1 MLESFKSGKFLY
13 EKLSKEEQDKRGIL
27 GRLEGPIADFK
38 NPTRNG
44 RLYSEPL
51 WEKVFED
58 PIMQEKIKNRCC
70 FGELGHPEDRQEVD
84 MEKIAIC
91 LAEQPKKGDDG
102 SLYGIFDILNTPNG
116 KILKALCDY
125 GCNIGVSSRGTG
137 DLYTDDDG
145 NEAVDPETY
154 ECECWDAV
162 LIPAVET
169 ARMNYV
175 TESLSNK
182 KTLKQALRESLESA
196 SEEDKKVMETTLN
209 ELGIDVEEKQEE
221 IKEEV
226 QEEQP
231 EEQIEDNNTSN
242 EEADVVD
249 EKKDA
254 NDDGSNKV
262 IESLKEAIKEKA
274 QLEKSVKEL
283 QEKLAVSD
291 TKVNEL
297 NEELNKYKNATS
309 RLSTYAKSSRD
320 LTKKVSELE
329 GELNKKDELIES
341 LNKKCDV
348 YKKKSTSLN
357 ENISKQVKELNS
369 QSKSKDSE
377 IKTLKEELEKKT
389 AEYDENTKSLNESIK
404 AKDNKILG
412 LEKKINESLTVAN
425 KYKKLAQ
432 DTVNRYIESKA
443 TMLGL
448 SANEIKNKL
457 NETYTIS
464 DIDKVCEDL
473 KSYKL
478 NMSKL
483 PFNLN
488 DGKVR
493 VKIKESTNDPLMNRV
508 KPGIIGDDDVDEG
521 LIKMA
526 GLTD

>member
-13 EKLSKEEQDKRGIL
+13 EKLSKEDQDKRGIL

-102 SLYGIFDILNTPNG
+102 SLYGVFDILNTPNG

-137 DLYTDDDG
+137 DLITDDDG
-145 NEAVDPETY
+145 NEAVDPDTY

-162 LIPAVET
+162 LIPAVES
-169 ARMNYV
+169 ARMNYI
-175 TESLSNK
+175 TESLNNK
-182 KTLKQALRESLESA
+182 KSLKQVLKESLDSA
-196 SEEDKKVMETTLN
+196 SDEDKEVMKTTLN
-209 ELGIDVEEKQEE
+209 ELGIDVEDKQEEVKEE
-221 IKEEV
+221 IKEET
-226 QEEQP
+226 
-231 EEQIEDNNTSN
+231 NTSN
-242 EEADVVD
+242 EPTEDEVD

-254 NDDGSNKV
+254 NNDGSNKV
-262 IESLKEAIKEKA
+262 IESLKEAIKEKSK
-274 QLEKSVKEL
+274 LEKTIKQL
-283 QEKLAVSD
+283 QEELAVRDS
-291 TKVNEL
+291 KVNEL
-297 NEELNKYKNATS
+297 SEEINKYKSATS

-348 YKKKSTSLN
+348 LKKKTSSLN
-357 ENISKQVKELNS
+357 ESVSKKVDELSSQS
-369 QSKSKDSE
+369 QSKDEE
-377 IKTLKEELEKKT
+377 IKTLKEDLEKKEK
-389 AEYDENTKSLNESIK
+389 EYNDNTTSLNEALK
-404 AKDNKILG
+404 VKDEKILG
-412 LEKKINESLTVAN
+412 LEKKINESVLVAN

-443 TMLGL
+443 TMLGVN
-448 SANEIKNKL
+448 SNEIKNKL

-473 KSYKL
+473 KTYKL

-483 PFNLN
+483 PFNLK
-488 DGKVR
+488 DGMKVR
-493 VKIKESTNDPLMNRV
+493 VKESVNEPLANRTR
-508 KPGIIGDDDVDEG
+508 PGFVGDDDIDEG

>member
-1 MLESFKSGKFLY
+1 MTHNQDIVETLHIQPLTEE
-13 EKLSKEEQDKRGIL
+13 EKVSRHIL
-27 GRLEGPIADFK
+27 GRLYGPIATCK
-38 NPTRNG
+38 ESTRNG
-44 RLYSEPL
+44 RHYNKQL
-51 WEKVFED
+51 WENALADEIF
-58 PIMQEKIKNRCC
+58 QEKINNKSL
-70 FGELGHPEDRQEVD
+70 FLELGHPADREETD
-84 MEKIAIC
+84 MEKVCACIP
-91 LAEQPKKGDDG
+91 EMPKIVDDE
-102 SLYGIFDILNTPNG
+102 LVAYVDILDTPNG
-116 KILKALCDY
+116 KLLKTLCDY
-125 GCNIGVSSRGTG
+125 GFIPGISSRGSG
-137 DLYTDDDG
+137 DVLDN
-145 NEAVDPETY
+145 NEVDPETFFL
-154 ECECWDAV
+154 ETWDIV
-162 LIPAVET
+162 QLPAVKR
-169 ARMNYV
+169 ARLAV
-175 TESLSNK
+175 C
-182 KTLKQALRESLESA
+182 ESLERENGLKKALKESLDSA

-209 ELGIDVEEKQEE
+209 ELGIDVEDKQEE

-262 IESLKEAIKEKA
+262 IESLKETIKEKA
-274 QLEKSVKEL
+274 QLEKSIKEL

-297 NEELNKYKNATS
+297 NEELNRYKNATT

-329 GELNKKDELIES
+329 SELNKKDAVIES
-341 LNKKCDV
+341 LNNKCDV
-348 YKKKSTSLN
+348 LKKKSTSLN
-357 ENISKQVKELNS
+357 ESVSKKVEELNS
-369 QSKSKDSE
+369 QSESKDNE
-377 IKTLKEELEKKT
+377 IKTLKEELEKKN
-389 AEYDENTKSLNESIK
+389 AEYNDNTKSLNKTIK
-404 AKDNKILG
+404 EREDKIVG
-412 LEKKINESLTVAN
+412 LEKKINESLNVAN
-425 KYKKLAQ
+425 KYKRLAQ

-443 TMLGL
+443 TMLGI

-457 NETYTIS
+457 NETYTVS

-493 VKIKESTNDPLMNRV
+493 VKIKESTNDPLMNRI